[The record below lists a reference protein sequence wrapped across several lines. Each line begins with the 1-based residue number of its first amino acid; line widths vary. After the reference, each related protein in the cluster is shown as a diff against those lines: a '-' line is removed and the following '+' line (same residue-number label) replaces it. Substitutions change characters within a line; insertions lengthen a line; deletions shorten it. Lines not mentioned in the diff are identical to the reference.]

1 MNPFISWLL
10 APSFRNNFHFYQEP
24 GTIRQFIIIFSRIE
38 GNSRMVIN
46 FLSGKRLS
54 KIKKGKEDAYKPE
67 RMTTL
72 TSFSSL
78 EISDL
83 EVKGH
88 SGGLAFISLA
98 WKVHLF
104 LLYFLQA
111 RTLRPPVP
119 NYKYLFLAAIIWMR
133 IILSQPPRK
142 KGTLTARRIRKRKRY
157 LMVDA
162 PGKEKE
168 KRCVNCRL
176 KPRNQKV
183 EIRNGSWVHSSR
195 SLS

>member
-104 LLYFLQA
+104 LLYFPSA
-111 RTLRPPVP
+111 REKTGFTGHFS
-119 NYKYLFLAAIIWMR
+119 Y
-133 IILSQPPRK
+133 IL
-142 KGTLTARRIRKRKRY
+142 TRRISQKKR
-157 LMVDA
+157 
-162 PGKEKE
+162 
-168 KRCVNCRL
+168 N
-176 KPRNQKV
+176 N
-183 EIRNGSWVHSSR
+183 W
-195 SLS
+195 